1 MLVLR
6 GGQKL
11 VNLKTFKLPYGK
23 HMLCGDVYGTGKQT
37 VVLHGAGNSSRS
49 VFSRLRHILNTYSI
63 PSVSFDFIGHGET
76 GGELLGSSLH
86 ERTKQATAVIKH
98 KCIEPVTL
106 ISASMSGYTAIKLT
120 DKFSVSNLILLVP
133 AVYSTQAY
141 NLPFGHEFSA
151 AIRTP
156 KSWKDSDAFEILS
169 RFKGNLVVIAAEF
182 DDVIPREIIVQI
194 HSAAKNAANR
204 ILHVISGSTHT
215 DLFPREQDFLLAM
228 EIIIG
233 ACLNEWEAKRLESK
247 TLL

>member
-1 MLVLR
+1 M
-6 GGQKL
+6 
-11 VNLKTFKLPYGK
+11 NLKTFKLPYGK

-49 VFSRLRHILNTYSI
+49 VFSRLRHILNTHSI

-106 ISASMSGYTAIKLT
+106 IAASMSGYTAIKLT
-120 DKFSVSNLILLVP
+120 DKISVSNLILLVP
-133 AVYSTQAY
+133 AIYSTQAY

-215 DLFPREQDFLLAM
+215 TLFPREQDFLLAM
-228 EIIIG
+228 EIILG
-233 ACLNEWEAKRLESK
+233 ACLNEWGAKRLESK
-247 TLL
+247 TRL